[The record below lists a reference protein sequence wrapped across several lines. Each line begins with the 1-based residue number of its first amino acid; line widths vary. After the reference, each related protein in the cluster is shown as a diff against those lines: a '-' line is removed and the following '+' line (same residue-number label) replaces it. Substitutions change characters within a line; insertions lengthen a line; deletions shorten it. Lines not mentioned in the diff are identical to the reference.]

1 MIHTRGDNRHEVMP
15 DWGGNYEKTFVL
27 SFLMSVFGYDIPLL
41 HSYITQHCCSHSKKS
56 YDQKSHSWKNVKIV
70 GIHCLWFTKKHI

>member
-27 SFLMSVFGYDIPLL
+27 SFFDVCFWL
-41 HSYITQHCCSHSKKS
+41 
-56 YDQKSHSWKNVKIV
+56 
-70 GIHCLWFTKKHI
+70 